1 VRRFFPLLLVT
12 TCLCTAPAHGEG
24 DARAAEASE
33 QAEGVLTRSEVV
45 GDVSAARPTPIDPIR
60 GIHAEA
66 IFPFEGVG
74 VFASTHG
81 FALSRR
87 TALYHVEGGASIPL
101 DDGVRL
107 TASYR
112 MLGMDFGFDSDVES
126 ADMEHGLAA
135 PFVGL
140 AIDF

>member
-1 VRRFFPLLLVT
+1 LSLLLVT
-12 TCLCTAPAHGEG
+12 TPLWAAPPARGE
-24 DARAAEASE
+24 DAAQSDEK
-33 QAEGVLTRSEVV
+33 QEGVLTRSEVV
-45 GDVSAARPTPIDPIR
+45 GDMSAARPTPIDPIR
-60 GIHAEA
+60 GIFAEA

-74 VFASTHG
+74 VFATTSG

-87 TALYHVEGGASIPL
+87 ASLYHVEGGASIAL

-112 MLGMDFGFDSDVES
+112 MLGLDFGFDSDVER
-126 ADMEHGLAA
+126 ADMEPGLAA
-135 PFVGL
+135 PFLGL